1 FVFCLMF
8 SLNAFASDNVDEIV
22 KKFKP
27 ESQKIINSS
36 NRLTM
41 EKLAKILNI
50 EAGDDLIGVKDGKY
64 IVLKHVH
71 FTKRS
76 EVRNI
81 DNSIVADIMMAKYRG
96 DVKAIKYLDLS
107 DAITNLYDDSR
118 DYDHIKNIGK

>member
-1 FVFCLMF
+1 
-8 SLNAFASDNVDEIV
+8 EIV